1 MPELRFQNLRKE
13 AAMLLKTQDRAQ
25 EVETARRAVS
35 EETLHRSVSTSSR
48 PLRAGVRRNGL
59 KT

>member
-1 MPELRFQNLRKE
+1 VPELRFQNLRKE

-35 EETLHRSVSTSSR
+35 GRDAPPERLYLAFAFR
-48 PLRAGVRRNGL
+48 LRNPDITG
-59 KT
+59 